1 MVSLNRPEERTGGL
15 IPEDFDETLNYRVQ
29 LDDLELKQATYAKAK
44 QGEMSLVWH
53 LRVFDQEGTAFLDP
67 NTGDVWDLWT
77 FSNLDT
83 WDNPNTGKKA
93 KARELADAFMGHV
106 LTDDEIDE
114 LNDNGWENVLV
125 GKYALGSFEVKGE
138 RVNLLKMRPYR
149 TRREPAA
156 QTQDRQRE
164 REQQRRPEPA
174 AVGAPARDRRAPADT
189 GKDDDL
195 PF

>member
-15 IPEDFDETLNYRVQ
+15 IPDDFDETLNYRVQ

-67 NTGDVWDLWT
+67 NTGDAWDLWT
-77 FSNLDT
+77 FTNLDT

-93 KARELADAFMGHV
+93 KARELAEAFIGHA
-106 LTDDEIDE
+106 LTDEDIDD
-114 LNDNGWENVLV
+114 LNDQGWENALV

-149 TRREPAA
+149 SRREPAA
-156 QTQDRQRE
+156 ATQERQE
-164 REQQRRPEPA
+164 QRRQPA
-174 AVGAPARDRRAPADT
+174 AVGAPARPDRDQPRRAPADT
-189 GKDDDL
+189 GAADDF